1 MSTKLVR
8 YKDVCTAMIPMIA
21 DMLQNGNIEPAID
34 TLKALGAL
42 EDVKTMVT
50 PEDVDLAKAVKEYC
64 AAQLGDCLTC
74 KYYRIGKYVGCIFNC
89 SEEAPEDWEI

>member
-8 YKDVCTAMIPMIA
+8 YKDVCTSLIPMIA
-21 DMLQNGNIEPAID
+21 DMLQKGDIEPAID
-34 TLKALGAL
+34 TLKALGEL
-42 EDVKTMVT
+42 
-50 PEDVDLAKAVKEYC
+50 EDVDLAKAVKEYC

-89 SEEAPEDWEI
+89 SEEMPEDWEI

>member
-1 MSTKLVR
+1 MSTKLVS

-21 DMLQNGNIEPAID
+21 DMLQKGDIEPAID

-42 EDVKTMVT
+42 EDVKIMVT
-50 PEDVDLAKAVKEYC
+50 PEGADLAKTVKEYC
-64 AAQLGDCLTC
+64 AAQGDCECC
-74 KYYRIGKYVGCIFNC
+74 KYYRIGEYGGCIFNC

>member
-8 YKDVCTAMIPMIA
+8 YKDVCDAVIPMIA
-21 DMLQNGNIEPAID
+21 DMLQKGDVEPAIN

-50 PEDVDLAKAVKEYC
+50 PEDADLAKAVKEYC
-64 AAQLGDCLTC
+64 KAQRDDCIGC
-74 KYYRIGKYVGCIFNC
+74 KYHDVERYKITCDEAVP
-89 SEEAPEDWEI
+89 EEWEI

>member
-8 YKDVCTAMIPMIA
+8 YKDVCNAVIPIIA
-21 DMLQNGNIEPAID
+21 DMLQKGNIEPAIG

-42 EDVKTMVT
+42 EDV
-50 PEDVDLAKAVKEYC
+50 DLAKTVKEYC
-64 AAQLGDCLTC
+64 EAQLGDCLTC

-89 SEEAPEDWEI
+89 SEEMPEDWEI